1 MVRLLSM
8 GVGVRLFIDTGV
20 QIFGPFLAV
29 IAAGLG
35 TNIVTLGAL
44 NSVRSLTGLMAPVFG
59 SLADR
64 WGYRR
69 TMRMT
74 LLLGAAGMFVFGAS
88 NGLAM
93 ATLGVLLMGLCLF
106 TFTPIMQAYMSAQ
119 IPYERRARGL
129 GIVEYAWALA
139 GIIGLSVSGLLIE
152 RFSWRTPFFVM
163 GVALLVAFVVFGT
176 LPKTRQADRPPALAP
191 WRWRL
196 AGELR
201 QMLSLEEHARS
212 AWSAIIA
219 NGLNV
224 FAVAHIGIVYG
235 TWLGEAYGL
244 RTAQLGLVALTL
256 GVADLLGSVLVSVL
270 TDRFGKYRS
279 FFVSTVAVTLAY
291 AALPSIDISL
301 VAAVAGLFV
310 ARFTF
315 ETSIVSNLSLLS
327 EQIPSQRGQVL
338 ALGAVGVTIG
348 VAFAGV
354 TGPAAYT
361 AWGVP
366 GLGYVAA
373 GASCLAAILAHV
385 AVFERD

>member
-1 MVRLLSM
+1 
-8 GVGVRLFIDTGV
+8 
-20 QIFGPFLAV
+20 
-29 IAAGLG
+29 
-35 TNIVTLGAL
+35 
-44 NSVRSLTGLMAPVFG
+44 LTPV
-59 SLADR
+59 L
-64 WGYRR
+64 
-69 TMRMT
+69 
-74 LLLGAAGMFVFGAS
+74 
-88 NGLAM
+88 
-93 ATLGVLLMGLCLF
+93 
-106 TFTPIMQAYMSAQ
+106 QAYLSAQ

-163 GVALLVAFVVFGT
+163 GTALLVAFVVFGT
-176 LPKTRQADRPPALAP
+176 LPRARAGSRPSAAVLP
-191 WRWRL
+191 WRSRI
-196 AGELR
+196 ARQLR

-235 TWLGEAYGL
+235 TWLGQDYGL
-244 RTAQLGLVALTL
+244 TTTQLGLVALTL

-270 TDRFGKYRS
+270 TDRLGKYRS
-279 FFVSTVAVTLAY
+279 FFASTVAVTIAY
-291 AALPSIDISL
+291 AALPSLNVSL
-301 VAAVAGLFV
+301 VAAVAGLFL
-310 ARFTF
+310 ARFLF

-348 VAFAGV
+348 VAVAGV

-366 GLGYVAA
+366 GLGYMAA
-373 GASCLAAILAHV
+373 GASFLAVILAHV